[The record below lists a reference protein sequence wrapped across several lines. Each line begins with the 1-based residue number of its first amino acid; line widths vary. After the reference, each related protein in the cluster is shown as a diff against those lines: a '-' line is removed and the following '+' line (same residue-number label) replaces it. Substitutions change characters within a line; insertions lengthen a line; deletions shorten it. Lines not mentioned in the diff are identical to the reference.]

1 MRGTTLTLACHS
13 SPFKISIHVPRAGD
27 DPFCDRLCLLSYMLY
42 FNPRP
47 PCGGRQKI
55 GKSFKTKHRFQ
66 STSPVRGT
74 TKKSLRYLV
83 GDFISIHVP
92 RAGDDYSLSSAFLG
106 TGHFNPRPPCGGR
119 QLHPHSSDSSRTIS
133 IHVPRAGDDTLT
145 MTDYALIK
153 ISIHVPRAG
162 DDSIACV
169 YFNLVRNFN
178 PRPPCGGRH
187 SLEYATY
194 ALLAFQS
201 TSPVR
206 GTTYG

>member
-1 MRGTTLTLACHS
+1 MRARERG
-13 SPFKISIHVPRAGD
+13 
-27 DPFCDRLCLLSYMLY
+27 
-42 FNPRP
+42 
-47 PCGGRQKI
+47 
-55 GKSFKTKHRFQ
+55 FQ

-74 TKKSLRYLV
+74 TKNRQVIQDKTQ
-83 GDFISIHVP
+83 ISIHVP
-92 RAGDDYSLSSAFLG
+92 RAGDDEKILTILSRRFY
-106 TGHFNPRPPCGGR
+106 FNPRPPCGGR